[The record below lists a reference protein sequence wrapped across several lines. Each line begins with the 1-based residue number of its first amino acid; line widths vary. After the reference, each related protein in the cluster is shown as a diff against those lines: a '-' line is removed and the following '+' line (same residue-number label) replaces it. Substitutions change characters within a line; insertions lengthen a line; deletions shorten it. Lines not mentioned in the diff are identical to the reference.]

1 MGKSITILD
10 FFERK
15 NTNNSKVN
23 INDTSL
29 PTSSVNIIFFLNSQ
43 TIFWKIEIDASNI
56 SSLVFC

>member
-1 MGKSITILD
+1 MGKSITILE

-23 INDTSL
+23 IDDTSL
-29 PTSSVNIIFFLNSQ
+29 PTSSVNIIFLNSQ
-43 TIFWKIEIDASNI
+43 TIFRKIEIDASNI

>member
-1 MGKSITILD
+1 MRKSITILE

-23 INDTSL
+23 IDDTSL
-29 PTSSVNIIFFLNSQ
+29 PTSSVNIIFLNSQ
-43 TIFWKIEIDASNI
+43 TIFQKIEIDASNI